1 VSEIIWLGFSGLGDG
16 ACKSENS
23 VYFCAMTV
31 TVLAILETDF
41 KPEKNLAKVMND
53 RLVRAASDLQE
64 VHFKPLS
71 GRGFSSDDLVVYIS
85 YNPKYK
91 VRFRIV
97 NDVPADIEY
106 FVAECCGRLGFIL
119 WKANAIGVSSGGV

>member
-1 VSEIIWLGFSGLGDG
+1 
-16 ACKSENS
+16 
-23 VYFCAMTV
+23 MTV
-31 TVLAILETDF
+31 TVLAILKTDF

-53 RLVRAASDLQE
+53 RLIRAARDLQE

-97 NDVPADIEY
+97 NDVPSDIEY
-106 FVAECCGRLGFIL
+106 FVAECCGRLGYIL
-119 WKANAIGVSSGGV
+119 WKANAIGVSRDGV

>member
-1 VSEIIWLGFSGLGDG
+1 
-16 ACKSENS
+16 
-23 VYFCAMTV
+23 MTV

-41 KPEKNLAKVMND
+41 KPERALAKVMND
-53 RLVRAASDLQE
+53 RLNKAAKELQD
-64 VHFKPLS
+64 VHLKALS

-91 VRFRIV
+91 IRYRIV

-106 FVAECCGRLGFIL
+106 FVAELCGRLGFIL
-119 WKANAIGVSSGGV
+119 WKTSLVTEKQSI